1 MARTREDKLKD
12 FKSMMKFRRI
22 LNQNP
27 EINKFQEWLKKY
39 IFPTEVN
46 ISDFIHRKQE
56 LGRAIT
62 SNDISIVKYSGGLQF
77 LITALLE
84 TEQDN
89 EVIINRIIYIIN
101 KLQSRNILDKFIE
114 ENKDLIKGETNE

>member
-1 MARTREDKLKD
+1 MSRTIEDKRKH
-12 FKSMMKFRRI
+12 FKAMMKFRMI

-27 EINKFQEWLKKY
+27 EINKLQEWLKKY
-39 IFPTEVN
+39 IFSTDVN

-56 LGRAIT
+56 LGKLIT
-62 SNDISIVKYSGGLQF
+62 SNDISAVKYYGGIQF
-77 LITALLE
+77 LTSALLE

-89 EVIINRIIYIIN
+89 DVIIDKIIYIIN